1 MMPELILSANNV
13 TKSFDNRENVLSGV
27 SLKVYKGD
35 FISILGA
42 SGSGKS
48 TLISILGGM
57 DVPTEGEVIFEDKN
71 LALLKEKDLAK
82 LRRTKSGFVFQFF
95 NLAPYLTVKE
105 NILLPLILDGKSPKK
120 YEQKLNELVDY
131 LKIKDLLNAMPTKLS
146 GGEQQRVAI
155 ARALIYEPR
164 IIFLDEP
171 TGNLDSKNSTEIMN
185 LLKKINQEL
194 NTTILQVTHSEEN
207 ASYGNR
213 IIRINDGLIVED
225 IVIETRY
232 TEENETVTEEN
243 ETAIEEQNNAETK
256 VEEKTEIEE

>member
-1 MMPELILSANNV
+1 MPELILSANNV

-57 DVPTEGEVIFEDKN
+57 DVPTDGEVIFEDKN

-213 IIRINDGLIVED
+213 IIRINDGRIIED
-225 IVIETRY
+225 IVIETRS
-232 TEENETVTEEN
+232 TEENETATEEN
-243 ETAIEEQNNAETK
+243 ETAIEEQNNAEIK

>member
-1 MMPELILSANNV
+1 
-13 TKSFDNRENVLSGV
+13 
-27 SLKVYKGD
+27 
-35 FISILGA
+35 
-42 SGSGKS
+42 
-48 TLISILGGM
+48 
-57 DVPTEGEVIFEDKN
+57 
-71 LALLKEKDLAK
+71 
-82 LRRTKSGFVFQFF
+82 
-95 NLAPYLTVKE
+95 KE

-225 IVIETRY
+225 IVIETRS
-232 TEENETVTEEN
+232 TEEN
-243 ETAIEEQNNAETK
+243 ETAIEEQNNAEIK